1 MKVKILAGLVTAFI
15 YGGAAMAQDV
25 SNDQSN
31 NQSNTQGQQSPDN
44 MGGSGL
50 EQSNPNDLI
59 ILDQQDVA
67 PVPSTGAQEQG
78 VGGSG
83 QASTAPQGVQSGIP
97 IQGQGGVTLYCT
109 PVNQQAATGGAG
121 LNEGLSSN
129 QGFNQGL
136 NEDEWSAKKKKKG
149 TKREEAG
156 YGGSGY
162 EQEKKKGEHLRG
174 VGVTIG
180 GGVEGYTGSLA
191 SNVDPGAAAGV
202 TVALRPSSVLGFEV
216 GYSGALNEIDRRFGA
231 GGAGTG
237 GSGPDIVRNGGNAA
251 LTLGLAAT
259 PVQPYVLGGIGV
271 SRYNIRNGGAL
282 GFRDD
287 TVGNVPVGVGLRTQI
302 GAFTADLRGDY
313 NFLFSNDFAP
323 PEVTTNAGSGRYQ
336 GTLNIGGTF

>member
-1 MKVKILAGLVTAFI
+1 MKVKILAGLVTALI

-25 SNDQSN
+25 SND
-31 NQSNTQGQQSPDN
+31 QSNTQGQQSPDN

-50 EQSNPNDLI
+50 EQGNPNDLI

-67 PVPSTGAQEQG
+67 PVPSTGAQEPG

-83 QASTAPQGVQSGIP
+83 QSSTAPQGVQSGIP
-97 IQGQGGVTLYCT
+97 MQGQNGVTLFCT

-129 QGFNQGL
+129 QAFNNQGL

-149 TKREEAG
+149 TKREEEG

-162 EQEKKKGEHLRG
+162 EQEQKKGEHLRG

-216 GYSGALNEIDRRFGA
+216 GYTGAVNEIDPRFA
-231 GGAGTG
+231 LP
-237 GSGPDIVRNGGNAA
+237 SNGPDIVRNGGNAA
-251 LTLGLAAT
+251 LTIGLAAT
-259 PVQPYVLGGIGV
+259 PVQPYVLGGIGL
-271 SRYNIRNGGAL
+271 SRYNVRNGGAV

-313 NFLFSNDFAP
+313 NFLFSQDFAP
-323 PEVTTNAGSGRYQ
+323 ATVDTNAGSGRYQ
-336 GTLNIGGTF
+336 GTLNLGGTF